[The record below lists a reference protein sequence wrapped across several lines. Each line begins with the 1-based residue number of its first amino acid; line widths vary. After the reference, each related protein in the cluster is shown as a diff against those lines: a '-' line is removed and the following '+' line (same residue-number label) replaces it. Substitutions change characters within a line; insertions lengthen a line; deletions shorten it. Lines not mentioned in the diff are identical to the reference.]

1 MANAPTQTSL
11 FDVSDCKIW
20 PLLTDL
26 PTAASPTY
34 GAIVDVPGITAISL
48 DPNIVSAELKGDGRV
63 LRSKARIDKFTS
75 KCTYDLLDLNVL
87 LTVMGGIQ
95 SVNTSAEQAWDMVL
109 NGPSASLPYFGA
121 AFEITDT
128 DDELGAADVHFV
140 CYKCK
145 LTGGSPMGAGAQT
158 ENFSQP
164 TIEFETIGPLANQ
177 GAFRAVRARILN
189 AETALAL
196 P

>member
-1 MANAPTQTSL
+1 MTNAPTQTSL
-11 FDVSDCKIW
+11 YDVSDCKIW

-34 GAIVDVPGITAISL
+34 GAIVDVPGITAISV
-48 DPNIVSAELKGDGRV
+48 DPSIVSAELKGDGRT
-63 LRSKARIDKFTS
+63 LRTKSRVEKFQG

-87 LTVMGGIQ
+87 LTVMGGGMA
-95 SVNTSAEQAWDMVL
+95 VATSAEQAWDMVL
-109 NGPSASLPYFGA
+109 NGPSASLPYWGA
-121 AFEITDT
+121 AFEITDA
-128 DDELGAADVHFV
+128 DDELGAADVHLV

-145 LTGGSPMGAGAQT
+145 LTGGSPIANAQT

-164 TIEFETIGPLANQ
+164 TLEFDAIGPLANA
-177 GAFRAVRARILN
+177 GAFRAFRARILN
-189 AETALAL
+189 TETALAL